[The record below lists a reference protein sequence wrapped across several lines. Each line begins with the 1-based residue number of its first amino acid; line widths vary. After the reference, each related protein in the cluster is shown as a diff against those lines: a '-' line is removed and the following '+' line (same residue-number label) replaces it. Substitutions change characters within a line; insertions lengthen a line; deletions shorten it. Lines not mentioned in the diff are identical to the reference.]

1 MNISRL
7 NQIKEVIDS
16 YINKKCVA
24 GCNVLVCKDG
34 QQVFYADGGFAD
46 IENKIPFK
54 RDTICRLYSMTKPVT
69 AVAAMILLE
78 QGKLDLAEEVGKY
91 IPEFW
96 NLQVCN
102 EPGRNGTPV
111 KSNRPLLVQ
120 DLLNMT
126 SGYTYGAWSE
136 QSPLGEHLTSD
147 LLAELNKDVMG
158 SNKISTL
165 EVAKRLASIPV
176 DFEPGTDYQ
185 YGLSADILG
194 AVIEVAS
201 GMKFS
206 DFIKENIFKPLGMN
220 DTDFWVSSEKQNRLS
235 KSYEEIPG
243 SNMKK
248 LDYAHLGVQP
258 WMDHAP
264 AFESGG
270 AGLNSTVDDYMKFC
284 LMLANKGQL
293 YGMEV
298 LQEKTVE
305 YMTKARL
312 RPNLQKCFD
321 LKMEHLSGYT
331 YCNLN
336 RIAINPGICKSLT
349 EEGEFGWDGWLGP
362 YMSVDLKN
370 NLTIVM
376 MMQKVNS
383 GTWDMTRKIKNIIYS
398 SL

>member
-1 MNISRL
+1 MDFQKLQNIPL
-7 NQIKEVIDS
+7 VMKD
-16 YINKKCVA
+16 YISAKRVA
-24 GCNVLVCKDG
+24 GCNVLICKNG
-34 QQVFYADGGFAD
+34 QEIFYADGGLAD
-46 IENKIPFK
+46 IEKNVAFN
-54 RDTICRLYSMTKPVT
+54 RNTICRLYSMSKPVT
-69 AVAAMILLE
+69 AAAAMILLE
-78 QGKLDLAEEVGKY
+78 QGKLDLAEEVGRY

-96 NLQVCN
+96 NLQVCD
-102 EPGRNGTPV
+102 EPGRSGKPR
-111 KSNRPLLVQ
+111 KAQRPLLVQ

-126 SGYTYGAWSE
+126 SGYTYGAWSPE
-136 QSPLGEHLTSD
+136 SPLGEHLTSD

-158 SNKISTL
+158 ANKITTM
-165 EVAKRLASIPV
+165 EVAKRLAAIPV
-176 DFEPGTDYQ
+176 NFEPGTDYQ

-206 DFIKENIFKPLGMN
+206 DFLKKYIFNPLGMN
-220 DTDFWVSSEKQNRLS
+220 DTDFWVSCDKLNRLS
-235 KSYEEIPG
+235 NSYEEIPG
-243 SNMKK
+243 SDMKK

-258 WMDHAP
+258 WMDHSP

-270 AGLNSTVDDYMKFC
+270 AGLNSTADDYMKFC
-284 LMLANKGQL
+284 NMLAGKGEL
-293 YGMEV
+293 NGIRI
-298 LQEKTVE
+298 LNPRTVE
-305 YMTKARL
+305 YMTQARL

-321 LKMEHLSGYT
+321 QKMEHLCGYT

-336 RIAINPGICKSLT
+336 RIAINPGQCKALT
-349 EEGEFGWDGWLGP
+349 EDGEFGWDGWLGP

>member
-1 MNISRL
+1 MKLQNITAVMN
-7 NQIKEVIDS
+7 E
-16 YINKKCVA
+16 YIAQKRVA
-24 GCNVLVCKDG
+24 GCNILICKDG
-34 QQVFYADGGFAD
+34 NEVFYADGGLAD
-46 IENKIPFK
+46 IEKNLAFN
-54 RDTICRLYSMTKPVT
+54 RNTICRLYSMSKPIT

-78 QGKLDLAEEVGKY
+78 MGKLDLAEEVGRY

-96 NLQVCN
+96 NLTVCN
-102 EPGRNGTPV
+102 EPGRNGKPR

-126 SGYTYGAWSE
+126 SGYTYGAWGPE
-136 QSPLGEHLTSD
+136 SPLGEHLTSD
-147 LLAELNKDVMG
+147 LLAELNDDVMG
-158 SNKISTL
+158 ANKITTI
-165 EVAKRLASIPV
+165 EVAKRLAAIPV

-194 AVIEVAS
+194 AVIEIAS

-206 DFIKENIFKPLGMN
+206 DFLKKYIFNPLGMN
-220 DTDFWVSSEKQNRLS
+220 DTDFWVPENKQKRLA
-235 KSYEEIPG
+235 KSYEEISG

-258 WMDHAP
+258 WMDHSP

-349 EEGEFGWDGWLGP
+349 ETGEFGWDGWLGP
-362 YMSVDLKN
+362 YMSVDIVN

-398 SL
+398 AL